1 MQALND
7 GIMSVEDQ
15 LNTIKT
21 KLMQQKTGGKS
32 FKVPSIDSINRTIRT
47 LSIAINEKKSN
58 LDELIKRTEKL
69 TTNNSNK
76 GGRKSSTSLNRS
88 ESISATLPEPDRNVI
103 DKALSLEARRAK
115 LAATLKA
122 RQPKASL
129 DDTEKYQFRRN
140 EPLSLIDVPSAEAIR
155 KKRAEKEKTKSTST
169 STQPTNE
176 KVDVSD
182 TFSPGSRDT
191 ESHSRH
197 SRHKSEGSSGRQ
209 RAVQLPKHNS
219 PVIASDFF
227 ARK

>member
-69 TTNNSNK
+69 SINSNN
-76 GGRKSSTSLNRS
+76 GGRKASTSLNRS
-88 ESISATLPEPDRNVI
+88 ENISASLPEPDRNVI
-103 DKALSLEARRAK
+103 DKALSLDARRVK

-140 EPLSLIDVPSAEAIR
+140 EPFSLIDVPSAEAIR
-155 KKRAEKEKTKSTST
+155 KKRADKEKTKSTST
-169 STQPTNE
+169 SSQPTNE

-182 TFSPGSRDT
+182 AFSPGSRDT

-219 PVIASDFF
+219 PVVASDFF

>member
-21 KLMQQKTGGKS
+21 KLMQQKTGGKT

-69 TTNNSNK
+69 SINSNN
-76 GGRKSSTSLNRS
+76 GGRKASTSLNRS
-88 ESISATLPEPDRNVI
+88 ENISASLPEPDRNVI
-103 DKALSLEARRAK
+103 DKALSLDARRVK

-140 EPLSLIDVPSAEAIR
+140 EPFSLIDVPSAEAIR
-155 KKRAEKEKTKSTST
+155 KKRADKEKTKSTST
-169 STQPTNE
+169 SSQPTNE

-182 TFSPGSRDT
+182 AFSPGSRDT

-219 PVIASDFF
+219 PVVASDFF

>member
-69 TTNNSNK
+69 SINSNN
-76 GGRKSSTSLNRS
+76 GGRKASTSLNRS
-88 ESISATLPEPDRNVI
+88 ENISASLPEPDRNVI
-103 DKALSLEARRAK
+103 DKALSLDARRVK

-155 KKRAEKEKTKSTST
+155 KKRADKEKTKSTST
-169 STQPTNE
+169 SSQPTNE

-182 TFSPGSRDT
+182 AFSPGSRDT

-219 PVIASDFF
+219 PVVASDFF